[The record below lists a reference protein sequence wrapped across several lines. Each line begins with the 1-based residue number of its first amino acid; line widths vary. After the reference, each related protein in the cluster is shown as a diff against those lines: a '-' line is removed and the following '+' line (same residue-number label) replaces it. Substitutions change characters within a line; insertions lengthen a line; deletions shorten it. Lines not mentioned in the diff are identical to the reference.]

1 MSATT
6 ELSESRFNFSWQIE
20 EFEHRIR
27 KHYKYITSPTFRQI
41 CVHSFLACVVLDAKY
56 DGDRCDLKFSVKSV
70 KDEEVG
76 SVRKFTFK
84 IFIVDEKQVHHCV
97 QRHLSLS
104 IQSETIRISLSKREE
119 ALSAYLWRGCLRL
132 KFHIYICIDPAQ
144 TARFNFHSNLKNLS
158 NDMERLRHNES
169 LKELVLAVEGSVFN
183 VHKCVLWARW
193 PDFQKYFES
202 YKKLVVFNTKY
213 QCWVMQLRRLIHAA
227 IKISRS
233 HLQLSAEEH
242 RMKVTEIACLLTSEL
257 ADCLLHY
264 VYCGLLKG
272 VPACKQSD
280 LVRLSRFFGLGGIV
294 QKHQRTSI
302 ASTGTTRCYAEH
314 HYIHWSRGDSRR
326 WQQNNFP
333 AVRQL
338 VRFRNRKNGLLQ
350 TSIAVRHATHICV
363 YLRFSDF
370 IGSEI
375 EAECSILIEEFSEC
389 IDSVRR
395 KVSRRRDVPTAPRS
409 ERVRVVR
416 EELHHLRDRRRKE
429 RREDSPRRIRSV
441 AHSNRSRSVSPNLQR
456 RLPETLPT
464 RQLPGREPD
473 CRE

>member
-20 EFEHRIR
+20 HRIR
-27 KHYKYITSPTFRQI
+27 KHYKCIMSPTFRQI
-41 CVHSFLACVVLDAKY
+41 CVHSFACVVLEAKY
-56 DGDRCDLKFSVKSV
+56 NGNRCEMKFSVKSV
-70 KDEEVG
+70 KDDEVG

-97 QRHLSLS
+97 QKQLSLF
-104 IQSETIRISLSKREE
+104 IQSETIRISLPKREE
-119 ALSAYLWRGCLRL
+119 ALSAYLWRGCLCL

-144 TARFNFHSNLKNLS
+144 TAHFNFHSNLKNLS

-202 YKKLVVFNTKY
+202 YKKLVNFNIKY
-213 QCWVMQLRRLIHAA
+213 QCRVMQLRWLLHAT

-233 HLQLSAEEH
+233 HLQLSAEEYG
-242 RMKVTEIACLLTSEL
+242 MKVTEIASLLTSEL

-264 VYCGLLKG
+264 VYSGLLKG

-294 QKHQRTSI
+294 QKFQRTSI

-314 HYIHWSRGDSRR
+314 HYIHWSREDSRR

-338 VRFRNRKNGLLQ
+338 IRFRNMKNGLLQ
-350 TSIAVRHATHICV
+350 MSIAVRHATHMYV

-370 IGSEI
+370 IGPEI
-375 EAECSILIEEFSEC
+375 EAECSILIEEFCEC
-389 IDSVRR
+389 IDS
-395 KVSRRRDVPTAPRS
+395 
-409 ERVRVVR
+409 
-416 EELHHLRDRRRKE
+416 
-429 RREDSPRRIRSV
+429 
-441 AHSNRSRSVSPNLQR
+441 AHSTVCIVRCRDGETFRQPLGLSVCELSEKNFTICVTVVEKNVVKTFRDEFELSPIRTDPVPCLR
-456 RLPETLPT
+456 TYSDDFRDFFYTAAT
-464 RQLPGREPD
+464 GT
-473 CRE
+473 